1 MERYKKGEDRN
12 QLTMEPMCL
21 DDMISPDAEVRA
33 LELIVDKMDIGS
45 LGFTHCETKHTGRK
59 PYDPVDMFK
68 LYTYS
73 YFNGIRSSRKIEK
86 ECHRNIELMWLIGEL
101 RPDFKTIADFR
112 RDNKKQIKSAF
123 QKFSM
128 ICEELGMVGKEIVAV
143 DGSKFRA
150 SNSRLKY
157 HSLKKIDEKLKY
169 HGEKAERYMELLDVC
184 DKEEE
189 RHPQLTRE
197 NIIEKIDKI
206 NKRIVELSALREE
219 VVQEGT
225 IYETDPDAK
234 MMQTNNKG
242 PDICHNVQIAV
253 DEKSHIVV
261 AVDVTSQPVDKEQ
274 LYNITSQAKENMQVD
289 KMTAIADK
297 GYYSAKEFERCEND
311 GIELIVS
318 YANQDH
324 HAENAEFAKDKFLY
338 DEEKGGYV
346 CPAGVLLLPV
356 KPRANRSEARKD
368 YINYANPNACRNC
381 AQKDK
386 CKKGKYRTIQDK
398 PYEQYARIVDRRTK
412 EKMELYKKRQQLV
425 EHPFGTV
432 KRTLGFTYFL
442 TRGTES
448 VRAESLL
455 HFLIYNMKRAINTMG
470 TQGLRAELQG

>member
-1 MERYKKGEDRN
+1 MERYKKGEGRN
-12 QLTMEPMCL
+12 QLKMEPLCL
-21 DDMISPDAEVRA
+21 DDMISIDAEVRA
-33 LELIVDKMDIGS
+33 LELIVDKMDIRS

-86 ECHRNIELMWLIGEL
+86 ECNRNIEVMWLIGEL

-112 RDNKKQIKSAF
+112 RDNKKQIKAAF

-128 ICEELGMVGKEIVAV
+128 ICEELGLIGKEIVAV

-189 RHPQLTRE
+189 RHPQLIRE
-197 NIIEKIDKI
+197 KIIEKIDSI
-206 NKRIVELSALREE
+206 NERLVELSMLREK
-219 VVQEGT
+219 VLNEGT

-253 DEKSHIVV
+253 DDKSHIVV
-261 AVDVTSQPVDKEQ
+261 AVDVTSQPIDKEQ
-274 LYNITSQAKENMQVD
+274 LYNITSQAKKNMQVD
-289 KMTAIADK
+289 TITAIADK
-297 GYYSAKEFERCEND
+297 GYYSAKEFEKCEND

-318 YANQDH
+318 EANQSF
-324 HAENAEFAKDKFLY
+324 HANTIGYEKDSFIY
-338 DEEKGGYV
+338 DEENNLYI
-346 CPAGVLLLPV
+346 CPAGVQLSPFRNRAEGPV
-356 KPRANRSEARKD
+356 R
-368 YINYANPNACRNC
+368 YANIKACKEC
-381 AQKDK
+381 SQKSD
-386 CKKGKYRTIQDK
+386 CTRGKYRTIRVGVHER
-398 PYEQYARIVDRRTK
+398 YSRIVDKRTK
-412 EKMELYKKRQQLV
+412 ENMAIYKKRQMLV
-425 EHPFGTV
+425 EHPFGTI
-432 KRTLGFTYFL
+432 KRALGFTYFL

-455 HFLIYNMKRAINTMG
+455 HFLIYNIKRAINTVG
-470 TQGLRAELQG
+470 VQGLKVELQG

>member
-1 MERYKKGEDRN
+1 MERYKKGGDRG
-12 QLTMEPMCL
+12 QLNMLPMSL

-33 LELIVDKMDIGS
+33 LELIVDKMDIRS
-45 LGFTHCETKHTGRK
+45 LGFTHNETKQTGRK
-59 PYDPVDMFK
+59 PYDPVDLFK

-86 ECHRNIELMWLIGEL
+86 ECHRNIEVMWLIGDL

-112 RDNKKQIKSAF
+112 RDNKKQIKAAF

-128 ICEELGMVGKEIVAV
+128 ICEELGLIGKDIVAV

-150 SNSRLKY
+150 SNSRLKH
-157 HSLKKIDEKLKY
+157 HSLKKIDEKLRY
-169 HGEKAERYMELLDVC
+169 HGEKAERYMELLDAC
-184 DKEEE
+184 DKEETGQ
-189 RHPQLTRE
+189 PQLTRE
-197 NIIEKIDKI
+197 KIIEKIDKI
-206 NKRIVELSALREE
+206 NERIVELSKLREE
-219 VVQEGT
+219 VVQGGT
-225 IYETDPDAK
+225 IYETDPDSK

-289 KMTAIADK
+289 TMTAIADK

-318 YANQDH
+318 CANQDH
-324 HAENAEFAKDKFLY
+324 HAEDAGYAKNKFRY
-338 DEEKGGYV
+338 DEEQGGYI
-346 CPAGVLLLPV
+346 CPAGALLLPCR
-356 KPRANRSEARKD
+356 KKSKSEKWKD
-368 YINYANPNACRNC
+368 YINYANPDACRRC
-381 AQKDK
+381 SQRDK
-386 CKKGKYRTIQDK
+386 CTKLKVRNIQDK
-398 PYEQYARIVDRRTK
+398 PNEQYARIVDKRTK
-412 EKMELYKKRQQLV
+412 ENMKLYKKRQTLV

-432 KRTLGFTYFL
+432 KRSLGFTYFL

-448 VRAESLL
+448 VRAESIL
-455 HFLIYNMKRAINTMG
+455 HFLIYNMKRAINTVG
-470 TQGLRAELQG
+470 TQGLKAQLQG